1 MKLPIYELAKDG
13 SGNANVEGPDL
24 TVVGPGSA
32 QPYRPDLLTPYSTF
46 ILEGAVGYQTTVE
59 STQDWTLEVVPRN
72 GGVINGTVISSS
84 GIRSREDGWSVR
96 VQSNAMYIHY
106 SSTDNSYYE
115 GRFLYLP
122 KLMQGESRPWRIVK
136 YRGILTFY
144 FGDDLVWEVALLP
157 TKLVGTINLMANIT
171 NGSASNSPTAPIERV
186 RFNPDHTLEPSL
198 FYRPKDKRDKAYD
211 NSKFVDED
219 YLISDTDLYA
229 VESFSSYLDRV
240 IVKYSDGELESFH
253 RPQGT
258 DTGNYISDI
267 ALADGEYTV
276 TLNDGTEFAA
286 GTAPET
292 KIEIASDIPTGSGY
306 KVDNQLLPFATM
318 GNLYYLEDGQLKANL
333 FTRNSLDYA
342 ARIRLTAGYSAAE
355 ATANAAERDV
365 NGWSEIDVTY
375 TLGKTPITEIRDG
388 VVHLLPGRYYVDGRL
403 VQHGADGWLG
413 TLTDADNNILVSTAL
428 KVASRS
434 VYGELNYAVL
444 QGTFLVSKPTA
455 LKVRW
460 KSAMSIAFTFTD
472 SINLVNLEIFKV
484 G

>member
-32 QPYRPDLLTPYSTF
+32 QPYRPDLLTPYPTF

-72 GGVINGTVISSS
+72 GGLINGTVISSS
-84 GIRSREDGWSVR
+84 GIRSLADGWSVR
-96 VQSNAMYIHY
+96 IQSNAMLIYY
-106 SSTDNSYYE
+106 SSTGNSYYQ
-115 GRFLYLP
+115 GPWRYLP
-122 KLMQGESRPWRIVK
+122 VLMRGESRPWRIVN
-136 YRGILTFY
+136 YRGTLTFY
-144 FGDDLVWEVALLP
+144 FGDDLVWEVALIP
-157 TKLVGTINLMANIT
+157 TKLVGTVNLMANVA
-171 NGSASNSPTAPIERV
+171 NGKASNSPTVPMERV
-186 RFNPDHTLEPSL
+186 LFNPDHTLEPSL
-198 FYRPKDKRDKAYD
+198 FYRPKGNRDKAYD

-229 VESFSSYLDRV
+229 VESFSSYQDRV
-240 IVKYSDGELESFH
+240 IVKYTDGELESFH

-276 TLNDGTEFAA
+276 ILNDGTEFAA

-292 KIEIASDIPTGSGY
+292 KIEIAGDIPTGSGY
-306 KVDNQLLPFATM
+306 KVANQLLPFATM
-318 GNLYYLEDGQLKANL
+318 GNLYYLEGGQLKANL

-355 ATANAAERDV
+355 ATANAADLDTD
-365 NGWSEIDVTY
+365 GWSEIDVTY

-403 VQHGADGWLG
+403 VQHTYRSWLG
-413 TLTDADNNILVSTAL
+413 ALTDANNNILVSTVM
-428 KVASRS
+428 KVASKELYS
-434 VYGELNYAVL
+434 ELNYAAL
-444 QGTFLVSKPTA
+444 QGEFIVSEPTA

-460 KSAMSIAFTFTD
+460 KSDLPLTFTFLD